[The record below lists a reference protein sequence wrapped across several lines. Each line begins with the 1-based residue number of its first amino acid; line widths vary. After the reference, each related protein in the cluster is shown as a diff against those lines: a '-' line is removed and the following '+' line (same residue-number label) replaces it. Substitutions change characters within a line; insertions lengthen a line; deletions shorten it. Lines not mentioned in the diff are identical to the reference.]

1 MFTTSGEQPGSESLQ
16 FRGTNIKR
24 IDVIAEGTGRLRS
37 FTCADGQWQEAP
49 KWSQVCERKSWISP
63 APGPIIRMLSSNE
76 PITFIVGP
84 RRSHHSLSKRLA
96 HDLFVYH
103 RLDSEITSADDA
115 IHEHIGGNI
124 VIIGRPE
131 ENAYLQTISERAAV
145 TPGEC
150 PNMPI
155 TPIS

>member
-1 MFTTSGEQPGSESLQ
+1 
-16 FRGTNIKR
+16 
-24 IDVIAEGTGRLRS
+24 
-37 FTCADGQWQEAP
+37 
-49 KWSQVCERKSWISP
+49 
-63 APGPIIRMLSSNE
+63 MLSSRE
-76 PITFIVGP
+76 QITFIVGP
-84 RRSHHSLSKRLA
+84 HQLHHSLAKRLA

-103 RLDSEITSADDA
+103 RLDSDITSADDA
-115 IHEHIGGNI
+115 IHEHIVGNI

-131 ENAYLQTISERAAV
+131 ENAYLHTISERAAV